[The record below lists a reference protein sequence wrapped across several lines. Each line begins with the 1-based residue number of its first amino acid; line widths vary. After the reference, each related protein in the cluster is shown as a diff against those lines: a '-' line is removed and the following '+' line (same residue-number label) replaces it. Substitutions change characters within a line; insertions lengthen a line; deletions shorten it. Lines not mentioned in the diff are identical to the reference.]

1 MFIEIDNE
9 NIAVKGHVASLGFII
24 KWQIK
29 KIKCRRS
36 PPKSIVTKTEAFYIS
51 NSPQFLG
58 DINPSVLPI
67 LDRLVAHK
75 GGSLRMLDLVFK
87 RLHLC
92 CLIYT

>member
-29 KIKCRRS
+29 IIKCRRS
-36 PPKSIVTKTEAFYIS
+36 PPKSIVTKTEALYIS

-67 LDRLVAHK
+67 LDRLVAPQ
-75 GGSLRMLDLVFK
+75 GWQLTNV
-87 RLHLC
+87 RLGL
-92 CLIYT
+92 